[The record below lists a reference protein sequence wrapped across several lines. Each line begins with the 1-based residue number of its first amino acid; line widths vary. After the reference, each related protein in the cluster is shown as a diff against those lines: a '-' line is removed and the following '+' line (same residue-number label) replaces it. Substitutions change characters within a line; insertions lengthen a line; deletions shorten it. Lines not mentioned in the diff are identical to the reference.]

1 MVAVHV
7 PRMGDNPGLM
17 DSLPHRLHMSRSLC
31 PPRSVVAAAWLLMA
45 YGVLSL
51 LRLWWFGAGLPTTL
65 TGALIWAVAVLLFA
79 LVSWLVYRG
88 NNIVRWGIAVLVAVS
103 AVLMPIYKPEL
114 PAGVHLPL
122 YLLQFVLPVLATVL
136 MFLPSA
142 RPWFGRSSAGRG

>member
-1 MVAVHV
+1 M
-7 PRMGDNPGLM
+7 PR
-17 DSLPHRLHMSRSLC
+17 SSR
-31 PPRSVVAAAWLLMA
+31 PPRSVVGAAWLLMA

-65 TGALIWAVAVLLFA
+65 TGGVIWAVALLLFA

-88 NNIVRWGIAVLVAVS
+88 NNVVRWGITVLVAVS

-114 PAGVHLPL
+114 PTGVHLPL

-136 MFLPSA
+136 MFLPRA
-142 RPWFGRSSAGRG
+142 RAWFCRPSAGRD

>member
-1 MVAVHV
+1 MA
-7 PRMGDNPGLM
+7 
-17 DSLPHRLHMSRSLC
+17 RSLR

-65 TGALIWAVAVLLFA
+65 TGALIWGVALLLFA
-79 LVSWLVYRG
+79 LVSRLVYRG
-88 NNIVRWGIAVLVAVS
+88 NNVVRWGITVLVALS

-114 PAGVHLPL
+114 PSGVHLPL
-122 YLLQFVLPVLATVL
+122 YLLQFVLPVLATIL

-142 RPWFGRSSAGRG
+142 RPWFSRSSGGRG

>member
-1 MVAVHV
+1 MI
-7 PRMGDNPGLM
+7 L
-17 DSLPHRLHMSRSLC
+17 LPS
-31 PPRSVVAAAWLLMA
+31 PPRPVVAAACLLMA

-65 TGALIWAVAVLLFA
+65 TGALIWCVSLLLFA

-88 NNIVRWGIAVLVAVS
+88 NNAVRWGITVLVAGS

-114 PAGVHLPL
+114 PSGVHLPM

-142 RPWFGRSSAGRG
+142 RAWFGRSSAGRD